1 MDLVW
6 CLLVGRIANPSY
18 GICLLAAGLCS
29 FRECF
34 VMSSSVDGL
43 LVVDKPGGM
52 TSRDA
57 VDQAQRWFPP
67 DTRVGHTGTLD
78 PLATGVLV
86 LCLGQATRLA
96 EYVQQMAKTY
106 RSTFRLGA
114 SSDTDDADGTVRD
127 TVAPRIP
134 SAEELATALAGFVG
148 CQDQLPPAYS
158 AAKVSGRRAYDLA
171 RRGQQVVLAARSVN
185 IYGIDLLSYA
195 WPFLEVEVR
204 CGKGTY
210 IRSLARDLGTG
221 LGCGG
226 LVQTLRRTRVGPFT
240 VEAALPLNAAP
251 TAVHEALLPS
261 SWAAHGLA
269 RVTLPAADVRALR
282 QGRAVAAIDTHP
294 PGTEVA
300 AFNERGHLVA
310 LTRFDQGRL
319 RPEKV
324 LPGDGR

>member
-1 MDLVW
+1 
-6 CLLVGRIANPSY
+6 
-18 GICLLAAGLCS
+18 
-29 FRECF
+29 
-34 VMSSSVDGL
+34 MSSSVDGL

-67 DTRVGHTGTLD
+67 GARVGHTGTLD

-96 EYVQQMAKTY
+96 EYVQQMPKSY

-114 SSDTDDADGTVRD
+114 SSDTDDADGTILD
-127 TVAPRIP
+127 TVSPRPP
-134 SAEELATALAGFVG
+134 SSEELALTLSGFVG
-148 CQDQLPPAYS
+148 CHEQLPPAFS

-171 RRGQQVVLAARSVN
+171 RRGQQVVLAARSVS

-195 WPFLEVEVR
+195 WPSLEVEVR

-210 IRSLARDLGTG
+210 IRSLARDLGTR

-240 VEAALPLNAAP
+240 VEAALPLNASP
-251 TAVHEALLPS
+251 TTVHEALLPS

-269 RVTLPAADVRALR
+269 RVDLPAAAVRALR
-282 QGRAVAAIDTHP
+282 QGQAIAAVASYP
-294 PGTEVA
+294 PRAEVA
-300 AFNERGHLVA
+300 AFDERGQLVA
-310 LTRFDQGRL
+310 ITRYDQGRL

-324 LPGDGR
+324 LPGDGQ